1 MKRSNMIGL
10 GDGIL
15 RNVVLGTVVSVGL
28 LWGPG
33 CSGQAGADQAG
44 GAGPRP
50 APSAEG
56 ATPSQAG
63 VVGVTAAASAAVPST
78 SVAQVP
84 QKGTPGGSANEAEE
98 PAPSAGNAAKGET
111 TLAPPAHQPRS
122 EQKTA
127 LAGMPGYRA
136 PEDPEAEAVANGRR
150 SVPPSE
156 VDLIGGASSDRELA
170 EAILEAL
177 NAADTS
183 ALHALWVTPREY
195 QELMWPEF
203 PESRPVTGWTGAQ
216 AWELFARKNE
226 AAIRRSEEFQGRGL
240 SLREI
245 RYSLGSMAY
254 TNFTV
259 HQGVEFLTVDP
270 SGQLVVVPLVRTF
283 VERNGQFKVYAWKD

>member
-1 MKRSNMIGL
+1 MKPSNRIGL
-10 GDGIL
+10 GEPLI
-15 RNVVLGTVVSVGL
+15 RNVLLGTVVSVGL

-44 GAGPRP
+44 GAGARS
-50 APSAEG
+50 APSA
-56 ATPSQAG
+56 ATEAPSQAG
-63 VVGVTAAASAAVPST
+63 AIGAPAPASAAVPSK
-78 SVAQVP
+78 SVTQVP
-84 QKGTPGGSANEAEE
+84 QGEAPRRTGNEAEE
-98 PAPSAGNAAKGET
+98 PTPSADSAAGGEAA
-111 TLAPPAHQPRS
+111 LASPAHQPRS

-136 PEDPEAEAVANGRR
+136 PDDPEAEAVATGRR

-156 VDLIGGASSDRELA
+156 VNLVGGASSDRELA

-177 NAADTS
+177 NAGDTN
-183 ALHALWVTPREY
+183 ALHALWVTPREF

-203 PESRPVTGWTGAQ
+203 PESRPVTGWTGAE

-240 SLREI
+240 SLRDI
-245 RYSLGSMAY
+245 RYSLGSVAY

-259 HQGVEFLTVDP
+259 HQGVELQAVDT
-270 SGQLVVVPLVRTF
+270 SGQLVIVPLVRTF